1 MSADRGGIRATQDK
15 ERAREVPGP
24 GHPCQEMLSESKEMV
39 PLGAAQ
45 ESAYIKTELQEPHP
59 EEALQED
66 KAQGAWSWGRL
77 SQGSKEK
84 APFLP
89 GGALPSPQIPVLS
102 HEGRTRDRQMAAALL
117 TAWSQMPVTFEDVAL
132 YLSREE
138 WGQLDHSQQSFY
150 RDVLQKR
157 NGLALGF
164 PFSRTF
170 WASQVQGKGEASS
183 SCRQMGDEEEK
194 RGAVEVRKEDPAS
207 SLAVPGDVKSS
218 RTRAGRAQDVL
229 PCGWQAASSQRTG
242 PAKDE
247 GQPGP
252 PEERQLDPALS
263 DTDLLEKPSEGET
276 GAPESGEEGLAPDGD
291 TRSSTPARSPTPA
304 PPAGRASATTP
315 RSSSTSAST
324 RARSPTCATAAPSA
338 SRAVRTWSLTRA
350 RTRAPS
356 PTSVPSAASASHRAR
371 PWSPTSA
378 PTRGSSP
385 THVPSA
391 ASASA
396 SAPTSSRTTARTR
409 GRSPTTASTAAR
421 ASATART
428 SPPTSAPTAGSGPTP
443 APSAARASAG
453 APTCTGMKRST
464 PRAPRPWP
472 C

>member
-15 ERAREVPGP
+15 EKAQEVPGP

-45 ESAYIKTELQEPHP
+45 ESPYIKTELQEPHP

-84 APFLP
+84 ALFLP

-138 WGQLDHSQQSFY
+138 WGQLDHTQQSFY

-183 SCRQMGDEEEK
+183 SCLQMGDEEEK
-194 RGAVEVRKEDPAS
+194 RGASRASLWLETVSPGAVEVRKEDPA
-207 SLAVPGDVKSS
+207 VPGDVKSF

-229 PCGWQAASSQRTG
+229 QCGRQAASSQRMG

-252 PEERQLDPALS
+252 PEERQLEPALS
-263 DTDLLEKPSEGET
+263 DTDPLEKPSEGET
-276 GAPESGEEGLAPDGD
+276 GAPESSEEGLAPDGD
-291 TRSSTPARSPTPA
+291 PSKKTYKCEQCGKGFSWHSHLVTHRRTHTGEKPYACTDCGKRFGRSSHLIQHQIIHTGEKPYTCPSCWK
-304 PPAGRASATTP
+304 SF
-315 RSSSTSAST
+315 SHHST
-324 RARSPTCATAAPSA
+324 
-338 SRAVRTWSLTRA
+338 
-350 RTRAPS
+350 
-356 PTSVPSAASASHRAR
+356 
-371 PWSPTSA
+371 
-378 PTRGSSP
+378 
-385 THVPSA
+385 
-391 ASASA
+391 
-396 SAPTSSRTTARTR
+396 
-409 GRSPTTASTAAR
+409 
-421 ASATART
+421 
-428 SPPTSAPTAGSGPTP
+428 
-443 APSAARASAG
+443 
-453 APTCTGMKRST
+453 
-464 PRAPRPWP
+464 
-472 C
+472 